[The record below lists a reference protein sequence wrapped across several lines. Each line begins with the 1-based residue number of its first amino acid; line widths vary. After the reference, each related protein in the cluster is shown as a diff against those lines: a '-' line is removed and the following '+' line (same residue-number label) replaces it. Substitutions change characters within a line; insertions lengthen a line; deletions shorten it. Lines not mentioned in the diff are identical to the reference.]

1 MTPLEQELMELKTRV
16 ERLEAAVGRL
26 TGDERQPSSGPMDR
40 QQLLT
45 WLKLEGIVRD
55 PTPEERR
62 LAAEWD
68 AMPEEEKQA
77 ISRELD
83 HLPPGPMASDLVIEG
98 RR

>member
-1 MTPLEQELMELKTRV
+1 MTTLEQELMELKSRV

-26 TGDERQPSSGPMDR
+26 TGDERQPPSGTP
-40 QQLLT
+40 LLT

-83 HLPPGPMASDLVIEG
+83 HIPPGPMASDLVIEG
-98 RR
+98 RH